1 MMSPADKKRLRA
13 QAHSLKP
20 VVMAGQ
26 SGLTDNVH
34 LAIEEALDHHELI
47 KVRLRSQG
55 RSTRMRQ
62 AEEISS
68 KTGAN
73 LVQLIGQIAVIYRKK
88 DKKKK

>member
-1 MMSPADKKRLRA
+1 MISSADKKRLRA

-26 SGLTDNVH
+26 SGLTANVH
-34 LAIEEALDHHELI
+34 VAIEEALDHHELI
-47 KVRLRSQG
+47 KVRLRSQS
-55 RSTRMRQ
+55 RSERMKQ

-73 LVQLIGQIAVIYRKK
+73 LVQLVGQIAVIYRKN